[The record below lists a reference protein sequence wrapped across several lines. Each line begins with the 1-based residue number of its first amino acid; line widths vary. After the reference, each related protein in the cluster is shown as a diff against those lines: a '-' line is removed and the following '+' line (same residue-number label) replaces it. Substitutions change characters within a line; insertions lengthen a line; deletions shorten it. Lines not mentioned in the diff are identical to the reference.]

1 MVDWNDKNNFYT
13 SFGMSNREPVRDD
26 FIQSSPTSRPRSEQ
40 LSNVELGYRHRS
52 KKWFVNANYYLMAY
66 KDQLILTG
74 EINDVGAYNRINVDK
89 SSRMGVEVEVGY
101 MLLKNLSFS
110 GNITL
115 SQNKIATFN
124 EYIDNYDLGEQ
135 DVIVHENTDIAFS
148 PNVISVVGILYE
160 PIKNLELN
168 LLGKYVGKQFL
179 DNTSSENRKLDA
191 YYTANMGIS
200 YTIYDKGFKEIKI
213 GVLANNLL
221 DFSYSSN
228 GYSWGYISG
237 GQRIIENFYYP
248 QAGRNF
254 LVRLTL
260 KM

>member
-1 MVDWNDKNNFYT
+1 
-13 SFGMSNREPVRDD
+13 
-26 FIQSSPTSRPRSEQ
+26 
-40 LSNVELGYRHRS
+40 
-52 KKWFVNANYYLMAY
+52 MAY
-66 KDQLILTG
+66 KNQLILTG

-115 SQNKIATFN
+115 NQNKIATFN

-148 PNVISVVGILYE
+148 PNVISAVGILYE

-228 GYSWGYISG
+228 GYSWGYISS